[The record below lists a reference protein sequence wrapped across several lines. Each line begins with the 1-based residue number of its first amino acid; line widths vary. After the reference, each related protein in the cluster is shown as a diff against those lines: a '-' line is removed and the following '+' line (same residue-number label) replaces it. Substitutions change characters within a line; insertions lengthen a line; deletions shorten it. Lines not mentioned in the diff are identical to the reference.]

1 MNSPFVVEA
10 LEQLDAAKASLTEA
24 LDVLSPAAD
33 DVDVLMLAIAA
44 VDEALL
50 ALRGEL
56 FTDDEPDE

>member
-1 MNSPFVVEA
+1 MNSPFIVEA

-44 VDEALL
+44 VDEALEL
-50 ALRGEL
+50 LRGDGAE
-56 FTDDEPDE
+56 EPASC